1 MFFVHAGRALRL
13 ALDTFR
19 HLFSFTKGAD
29 KPIFPARI
37 RMLSVV
43 FVERKA
49 VDFKDKNAGCAG
61 GIIKKR
67 LPLLKRLSGNSAAFL
82 SATAACISRVQAAAD
97 ASLINRTAQIAQLHS
112 AESSVNSGEKPA
124 GFYEE
129 LVQKAGSM
137 LRKKRSIF
145 FENGDIFRAVFATTH
160 L

>member
-1 MFFVHAGRALRL
+1 M
-13 ALDTFR
+13 
-19 HLFSFTKGAD
+19 K
-29 KPIFPARI
+29 IQ
-37 RMLSVV
+37 MLSVV

-49 VDFKDKNAGCAG
+49 VDFKDKKCRLRGRNYQ
-61 GIIKKR
+61 KKAAIVGALER
-67 LPLLKRLSGNSAAFL
+67 KFRSIFISNS
-82 SATAACISRVQAAAD
+82 
-97 ASLINRTAQIAQLHS
+97 
-112 AESSVNSGEKPA
+112 SSVNSGEKPA

>member
-1 MFFVHAGRALRL
+1 M
-13 ALDTFR
+13 
-19 HLFSFTKGAD
+19 K
-29 KPIFPARI
+29 IQ
-37 RMLSVV
+37 MLSVV

-49 VDFKDKNAGCAG
+49 VDFKDKKCRLRGRNYQ
-61 GIIKKR
+61 KK
-67 LPLLKRLSGNSAAFL
+67 AAIVGALERKFR
-82 SATAACISRVQAAAD
+82 SIFASKTACISCAQAAAD
-97 ASLINRTAQIAQLHS
+97 APLSGRTAKIAQLHS